1 MSNTPSGIRHS
12 IGGFQIALLAFTV
25 IVLSALVVDTAVI
38 LPKEVSNL
46 IHMIDTF
53 ACAVFFGDL
62 CYRFYHAKSRVGFM
76 KWGWID
82 LLACIPNLEI
92 LRWGRL
98 VRVLR
103 VIRLLR
109 GVR

>member
-1 MSNTPSGIRHS
+1 MSEPHPGKGHHV
-12 IGGFQIALLAFTV
+12 GAFQLGLLVFTV
-25 IVLSALVVDTAVI
+25 MLVCATTIDTLHA

-53 ACAVFFGDL
+53 GCVVFFGDF
-62 CYRFYHAKSRVGFM
+62 CYRFYRAESKLAFM

-82 LLACIPNLEI
+82 LIACIPNLEI

-103 VIRLLR
+103 
-109 GVR
+109 

>member
-1 MSNTPSGIRHS
+1 M
-12 IGGFQIALLAFTV
+12 ALLVFTV
-25 IVLSALVVDTAVI
+25 IVLSALVVDTVMV
-38 LPKEVSNL
+38 LPPEISSL

-53 ACAVFFGDL
+53 GCAVFFGDF
-62 CYRFYHAKSRVGFM
+62 CYRFYHAESKLAFM

-82 LLACIPNLEI
+82 LIACVPNLQI
-92 LRWGRL
+92 FRWGRL

-109 GVR
+109 GVRSVQIVLQAVF